1 MPLVEKYIKVCEELG
16 LEQDKELNEQ
26 LKSTINYKMLYL
38 PGDWEDYSSHSREG
52 IIITRFAI
60 DKNSIYIWDD
70 YIIRNGKAYSNKGNK
85 PTVYKTMRGVKA
97 HKPTVYKTMRGV
109 KARLQRV
116 IHSYEVYV
124 KQWKE
129 KIIEAKIDTIQED
142 FE

>member
-38 PGDWEDYSSHSREG
+38 PGDLEDYSSHFREG

-70 YIIRNGKAYSNKGNK
+70 YIMRNGKAYSNKGNK
-85 PTVYKTMRGVKA
+85 PTVYKTM
-97 HKPTVYKTMRGV
+97 HWV

-116 IHSYEVYV
+116 IHSYEIYV

>member
-26 LKSTINYKMLYL
+26 LKETINYKMLYL
-38 PGDWEDYSSHSREG
+38 PGDMEDYSTYSREG
-52 IIITRFAI
+52 IIITRFAV

-70 YIIRNGKAYSNKGNK
+70 YIMRDGKAYSNKGNK

-97 HKPTVYKTMRGV
+97 
-109 KARLQRV
+109 RLQRV
-116 IHSYEVYV
+116 IHAYEIYV

-129 KIIEAKIDTIQED
+129 KIMDIKIDLIQED

>member
-38 PGDWEDYSSHSREG
+38 PGDLEDYSSHISEG

-60 DKNSIYIWDD
+60 DKNSIYVWDD
-70 YIIRNGKAYSNKGNK
+70 YIMRNGKAYSNKGNK
-85 PTVYKTMRGVKA
+85 PTVYKTM
-97 HKPTVYKTMRGV
+97 HGV

>member
-38 PGDWEDYSSHSREG
+38 PGDMEDYSTYSREG
-52 IIITRFAI
+52 IIITRFAV
-60 DKNSIYIWDD
+60 DKNTIYIWDD
-70 YIIRNGKAYSNKGNK
+70 YIMRDGKAYSNKGNK
-85 PTVYKTMRGVKA
+85 PTVYKTM
-97 HKPTVYKTMRGV
+97 HGV

-116 IHSYEVYV
+116 IHAYEIYV

-129 KIIEAKIDTIQED
+129 KIMDIKIDLIQED